1 MAGRF
6 SKQAAPFLQ
15 TKFNLVNDSVAGG
28 VITAAPSGLTVSQS
42 QQNLPGDRV
51 IMGPADAFNY
61 QNNNVGSLYEGT
73 YRYVQT
79 RNNST
84 SSPLINRAAFWD
96 PTAGGLT
103 GNNIGSPTSDAK
115 YIVTSDGNAANYTDT
130 LFAGV
135 YINNNITAGYFT
147 WIQESGKATVKLRAT
162 LTGSNNIGVGVY
174 NLLTPVANNNNDN
187 GAFDTLA
194 GGNSAAVFTANSTTG
209 YTAVDQMITNYIGV
223 AETAPSNNNTCL
235 VDMPGKFGYRW

>member
-28 VITAAPSGLTVSQS
+28 VITSAPSGLTISQY
-42 QQNLPGDRV
+42 QQNQPGDRV

-61 QNNNVGSLYEGT
+61 QNNNVGNLYEGT

-84 SSPLINRAAFWD
+84 AAPLINRAAFWD

-103 GNNIGSPTSDAK
+103 GNNIGSPTSDGK
-115 YIVTSDGNAANYTDT
+115 YVVTSDGNAANYTNT

-147 WIQESGKATVKLRAT
+147 WIQESGKATVKMRLA
-162 LTGSNNIGVGVY
+162 LTGTGAIGVGVY
-174 NLLTPVANNNNDN
+174 NLLTPSANNALASACQA
-187 GAFDTLA
+187 GARLREA
-194 GGNSAAVFTANSTTG
+194 LWAS
-209 YTAVDQMITNYIGV
+209 
-223 AETAPSNNNTCL
+223 
-235 VDMPGKFGYRW
+235 